1 MTIRDERLVLD
12 TNVWIFGLRRH
23 PELPACALLLERLS
37 QLQVI
42 LPRQVLRELQ
52 ANFTESELRTLFRLL
67 KEFPKQIVI
76 RWEKTKVET
85 IRKYQNLGCK
95 LGDAAI
101 AANLEEIEVEVLIT
115 ENRHF
120 LEELKDL
127 PFRRLSASEALTELE
142 KAELQEKLR
151 NKKVKKT

>member
-1 MTIRDERLVLD
+1 MTIRDEKVILD

-23 PELPACALLLERLS
+23 PELPSCALLLKRLG
-37 QLQVI
+37 QLQLI

-52 ANFTESELRTLFRLL
+52 ANLTESELRNLFRLL
-67 KEFPKQIVI
+67 KQLPKQIVI
-76 RWEKTKVET
+76 HWEKAETET
-85 IRKYQNLGCK
+85 IGKYQSLGCK

-101 AANLEEIEVEVLIT
+101 AAHLEELEAEVLIT

-127 PFRRLSASEALTELE
+127 PFRRLSAVEALAELE
-142 KAELQEKLR
+142 KVESKRE
-151 NKKVKKT
+151 

>member
-1 MTIRDERLVLD
+1 MTIGDKRVVLD

-23 PELPACALLLERLS
+23 PEFPDCAPLLEHLS

-52 ANFTESELRTLFRLL
+52 ANLTDRELRTLFRLL
-67 KEFPKQIVI
+67 SQFPEQIGI
-76 RWEKTKVET
+76 RWEKAEMESV
-85 IRKYQNLGCK
+85 RKYQSLGCK

-101 AANLEEIEVEVLIT
+101 AAHLEELEVEVLIT

-127 PFRRLSASEALTELE
+127 PFRRLSASEALAQLE
-142 KAELQEKLR
+142 KAED
-151 NKKVKKT
+151 